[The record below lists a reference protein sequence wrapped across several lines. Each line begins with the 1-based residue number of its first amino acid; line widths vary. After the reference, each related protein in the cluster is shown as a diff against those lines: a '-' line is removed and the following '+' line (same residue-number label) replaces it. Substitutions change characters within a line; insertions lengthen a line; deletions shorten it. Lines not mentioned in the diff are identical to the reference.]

1 MAIPFRQCAFSIDL
15 LTHSGEFS
23 GVVSFTGQSVFYR
36 RDKTFRVGAM
46 ADLPCKT
53 SLAGAFKAMF
63 ARMADT
69 GMPWRYA
76 ISLLV
81 IGRQKFFGAQ
91 PRTEKAY
98 PNGFNVEVG
107 LMELASADHRRY
119 RILAVPV
126 RPTAS

>member
-1 MAIPFRQCAFSIDL
+1 
-15 LTHSGEFS
+15 
-23 GVVSFTGQSVFYR
+23 
-36 RDKTFRVGAM
+36 M
-46 ADLPCKT
+46 ADLPCET
-53 SLAGAFKAMF
+53 SLAGAFKALF
-63 ARMADT
+63 LAADT

-76 ISLLV
+76 VSLLMV
-81 IGRQKFFGAQ
+81 GRQKFFGAQ

-98 PNGFNVEVG
+98 LNGFNVEVG